1 MGFPY
6 YYSTLSYKSHDPP
19 LARVVWLHFS
29 MRSEDVVL
37 EASLNVVRKLE
48 AWRTNVF
55 QRTHVRLFA
64 ASEAMMMHHGRALIA
79 GALEVCYFLMRVKE
93 ACRKKA

>member
-6 YYSTLSYKSHDPP
+6 YYSTLSFKSHDPP

-48 AWRTNVF
+48 AWRTDVF

-64 ASEAMMMHHGRALIA
+64 ASEAMMKHHGRALIA
-79 GALEVCYFLMRVKE
+79 GALEVRYFLMMVKE

>member
-1 MGFPY
+1 M
-6 YYSTLSYKSHDPP
+6 
-19 LARVVWLHFS
+19 
-29 MRSEDVVL
+29 
-37 EASLNVVRKLE
+37 NVVRKLE
-48 AWRTNVF
+48 AWRTNVY

-79 GALEVCYFLMRVKE
+79 GALEVRYFLMRVKE